1 MMNVTIE
8 FLGTNNTSVRD
19 SNEEFNELVSRHFE
33 NYELDGSGNGAFLNE
48 ILQNKHWEIE
58 NEINDLS
65 SKQLKIL
72 TQHVKANILKKI
84 KILFLNFDKILH
96 CAPF

>member
-1 MMNVTIE
+1 MNVTIE
-8 FLGTNNTSVRD
+8 FLGSNNTSVRD

-72 TQHVKANILKKI
+72 TQHVKANILKNS
-84 KILFLNFDKILH
+84 NF
-96 CAPF
+96 FF

>member
-1 MMNVTIE
+1 MNVTIE
-8 FLGTNNTSVRD
+8 FLGSNNTSVRD

-72 TQHVKANILKKI
+72 TQHVKANII
-84 KILFLNFDKILH
+84 KNSKLFLNFDKILH
-96 CAPF
+96 RAPFA

>member
-1 MMNVTIE
+1 MYVSID

-33 NYELDGSGNGAFLNE
+33 KYEFDGSGNGAFLNE

-65 SKQLKIL
+65 SKPLKSI
-72 TQHVKANILKKI
+72 TQH
-84 KILFLNFDKILH
+84 D
-96 CAPF
+96 

>member
-72 TQHVKANILKKI
+72 THYVKANILENSKF
-84 KILFLNFDKILH
+84 LF
-96 CAPF
+96 

>member
-1 MMNVTIE
+1 MNATIE

-96 CAPF
+96 CAPFA

>member
-1 MMNVTIE
+1 MNLSVSKNQGGMWGLKG
-8 FLGTNNTSVRD
+8 FSGTNNTSVRD

-33 NYELDGSGNGAFLNE
+33 KYEFDGSGNGAFLNE

-65 SKQLKIL
+65 SKPLKTI
-72 TQHVKANILKKI
+72 TQH
-84 KILFLNFDKILH
+84 D
-96 CAPF
+96 

>member
-1 MMNVTIE
+1 MNLSVSNNQSMMDVTIDI
-8 FLGTNNTSVRD
+8 LGTNNTSVRD

-33 NYELDGSGNGAFLNE
+33 KYELDGSGNGAFLNE

-65 SKQLKIL
+65 SKPLKSI
-72 TQHVKANILKKI
+72 TQH
-84 KILFLNFDKILH
+84 D
-96 CAPF
+96 

>member
-1 MMNVTIE
+1 MMNATIE

-72 TQHVKANILKKI
+72 TQHVKANI
-84 KILFLNFDKILH
+84 
-96 CAPF
+96 